1 MYDVKS
7 ITLDEADLMEQLLPK
22 LRHRV
27 FHVTTG
33 EAWPCIEA
41 SGRILASPPESVPRC
56 DNAGLRH
63 IGHVSLC
70 DLRAVEEGDLQHA
83 LEKYYFLDYRTESRG
98 PVFMFLTRSAI
109 EDLVPY
115 QELRDRINSLKKLI
129 VPFVEASHAGDLP
142 LEKIGEVLAVEVV
155 RSPTP
160 AHPAE
165 L

>member
-1 MYDVKS
+1 MYDVKR
-7 ITLDEADLMEQLLPK
+7 ITLNDADLMEQLLPK
-22 LRHRV
+22 LRDRV
-27 FHVTTG
+27 FHVTTR

-70 DLRAVEEGDLQHA
+70 DLRSLAEGNLQHA
-83 LEKYYFLDYRTESRG
+83 LDAYYFLDYRRESRG
-98 PVFMFLTRSAI
+98 PVFMFLTKSAI
-109 EDLVPY
+109 EDVVSY
-115 QELRDRINSLKKLI
+115 QELKDRINSLKKLI
-129 VPFVEASHAGDLP
+129 VPFVEAGHAGDLP
-142 LEKIGEVLAVEVV
+142 LEKIAEVLVVEVV

-160 AHPAE
+160 AYPAE